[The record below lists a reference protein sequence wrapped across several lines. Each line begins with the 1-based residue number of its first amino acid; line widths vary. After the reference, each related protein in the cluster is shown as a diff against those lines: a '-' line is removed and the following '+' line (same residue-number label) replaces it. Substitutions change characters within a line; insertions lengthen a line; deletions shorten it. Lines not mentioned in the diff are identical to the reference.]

1 MKNTDSTFRTRFFS
15 LWVSLLCV
23 FATGCAT
30 KYTVDDGS
38 PVDEEL
44 LASIRL
50 YGKAEQ
56 AVRPNIV
63 KSAKLNDE
71 DCDKQWELPFVVASS
86 DDLPREERIA
96 WVRGLQVDER
106 LSIIAA
112 TPESGLKPGDKITE
126 IDGDDDDPVEMFE
139 ELMELRDDGDEFT
152 LTLSDWRKVKITPIE
167 VCRGHVEITKPKQ
180 ENAQDYHWLKSTHA
194 MSIFNHDLTAD
205 EALWVVLWTQGLS
218 EEAGARMK
226 TYHYGMKA
234 FKTTLTVAS
243 IASGVGAAANA
254 ASSAAAQYAASEA
267 GKAAAQA
274 AGKELAKYAAEQMAD
289 AARKKAVETAAKE
302 IAKATAQEIA
312 VGALRTAAIFK
323 SSLSGISWVAG
334 TGFYM
339 ADKWAFDR
347 MAKLGADP
355 LAAYSLHFKLASSL
369 QGENAFVFDEE
380 RLAAM
385 TKLADE
391 AGIGEKAKLALAGKD
406 PYGAQVAT
414 GAVDTSFALEVRPL
428 DDMPQPAVASAEVT
442 DDATTAASPPEEP
455 ASAAPV
461 AVAVADATPSS
472 TSREPEKELAEKP

>member
-1 MKNTDSTFRTRFFS
+1 MTDTNSRFRTRFLS
-15 LWVSLLCV
+15 LCASLLCV
-23 FATGCAT
+23 FTTGCAT

-38 PVDEEL
+38 PVDEKL

-56 AVRPNIV
+56 TVRPSIV

-86 DDLPREERIA
+86 YDLPREERIA

-126 IDGDDDDPVEMFE
+126 IDGDDDDPDEMFE

-152 LTLSDWRKVKITPIE
+152 LTLSDWRKVKVKPVE

-194 MSIFNHDLTAD
+194 MSIFNHDLTED

-226 TYHYGMKA
+226 TYHYGMKTL
-234 FKTTLTVAS
+234 KTTLTVAS

-254 ASSAAAQYAASEA
+254 ASTAAAQYAASEA

-289 AARKKAVETAAKE
+289 AARRKAIETAAKE

-323 SSLSGISWVAG
+323 SSLGGISWVAG

-355 LAAYSLHFKLASSL
+355 LAAYSLHFKLASNL
-369 QGENAFVFDEE
+369 QADNAFVFDEE

-385 TKLADE
+385 TKFAE
-391 AGIGEKAKLALAGKD
+391 ETGIGDKAKLVLAGKD

-414 GAVDTSFALEVRPL
+414 ESVDTSVALEVRPL
-428 DDMPQPAVASAEVT
+428 DDTPPPAVAATETVN
-442 DDATTAASPPEEP
+442 DATEAMSLA
-455 ASAAPV
+455 AAPEG
-461 AVAVADATPSS
+461 AATVAVADATPADV
-472 TSREPEKELAEKP
+472 SREPEKVLAEKP